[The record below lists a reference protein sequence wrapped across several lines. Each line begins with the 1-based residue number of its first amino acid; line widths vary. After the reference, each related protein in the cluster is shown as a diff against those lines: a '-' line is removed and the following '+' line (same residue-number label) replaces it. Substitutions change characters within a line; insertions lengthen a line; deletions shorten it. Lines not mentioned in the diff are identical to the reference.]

1 MMWDP
6 EALALAAE
14 FALVAL
20 AAGMLVTMVRL
31 VKGPTLP
38 DRVIALDVIAS
49 LGVAMLGV
57 LAIRFDQSSLLQ
69 PAIVLALVAF
79 LGTMAFAHYI
89 EKRTLL

>member
-1 MMWDP
+1 MMRHP
-6 EALALAAE
+6 ETLAMAAEIALA
-14 FALVAL
+14 AL

-31 VKGPTLP
+31 VKGPTLT

-57 LAIRFDQSSLLQ
+57 LAIRFDQSTLLQ
-69 PAIVLALVAF
+69 PAVVLALVAF

-89 EKRTLL
+89 EKRTML

>member
-1 MMWDP
+1 MTWHP
-6 EALALAAE
+6 ETLALAAE
-14 FALVAL
+14 IALAAL
-20 AAGMLVTMVRL
+20 AAGILVTTVRL

-57 LAIRFDQSSLLQ
+57 LAIRFNQSALLQ

-79 LGTMAFAHYI
+79 LGTLAFAHYI
-89 EKRTLL
+89 EKRTML